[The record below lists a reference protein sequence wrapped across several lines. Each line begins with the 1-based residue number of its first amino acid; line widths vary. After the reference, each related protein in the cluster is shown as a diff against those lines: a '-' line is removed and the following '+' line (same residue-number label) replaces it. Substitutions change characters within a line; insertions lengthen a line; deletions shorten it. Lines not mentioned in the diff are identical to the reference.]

1 MPLTAQ
7 ERTALKSLPKRIQ
20 RSTDG
25 ALEGV
30 VHDLRKLHHWVDN
43 STDVEA
49 NMALLPIFY
58 NHLDP
63 TVIPDQPLPTD
74 EVQKVIVLA
83 KLSLMSIVQTCAS
96 LRGVLNESLA
106 DKMITDALVRRWNT
120 LFPWLQFMYRHF
132 LPFPPRKDPQ
142 KGFDMSD
149 VDAVSITTR
158 ALSQMAVS
166 VAGQQLIQT
175 NISVQQ
181 FIAKLWL
188 YIGKLKDEDLL
199 RHDASFRHDGKE
211 GVDDEMTGHVRR
223 IMVGI
228 ITTCMGA
235 LPAPSALP
243 TLHNLLD
250 AMGGYE
256 PFVGSALRYIRW
268 FGRKIGDMKNHK
280 TANYGFVTAMLGFV
294 DALSISIRFLSLV
307 SIMDATC
314 QEELILHGAPSDV
327 VTALL
332 QTWPVLVGT
341 RVSPSTETSA
351 AERCTMILEDTFDYI
366 DVILRQSEACI
377 PALCQVL
384 HAGFIQLVLQAGFRC
399 PQMASSFLKLIP
411 RFLMY
416 HKVLHHFQKV
426 MDRTADSMT
435 RLGPHAKK
443 DDEVQQSWIL
453 VQQAARQI
461 LNICRKTSPL
471 PFYEQ
476 KCANSEAYDVF
487 SVHMTTMSVLAIGA
501 VGVSSHDIV
510 PGVAREQTGK
520 ADIVP
525 HALSSIQLVV
535 CFGGSKHIR
544 GSLPLIMLVETFNYS
559 LYADRIQEAMEQ
571 ARKDYPEDI
580 DYLVLETDL
589 SVYPVTFSARPVQQY
604 ADRFDPR
611 FDPVM
616 LKELKGL
623 PGKHILMALKL
634 RAGREECIVFSPR
647 MGLTLAFQWP
657 AAREEEA
664 VLSSVQEALVSR
676 LAVGPGNVIK
686 TGDGFKVVEYKQAP
700 LTHPTPS
707 LLPTNSLIPV
717 YRLREDSN
725 IRIVPPPTVAR

>member
-7 ERTALKSLPKRIQ
+7 ERIALKSLPKRIQ

-30 VHDLRKLHHWVDN
+30 VHDVRKLHHWVDN

-49 NMALLPIFY
+49 NMVLLPIFY
-58 NHLDP
+58 THLDP
-63 TVIPDQPLPTD
+63 AVIPDQLLPTD
-74 EVQKVIVLA
+74 DVQKIVMLA
-83 KLSLMSIVQTCAS
+83 KLSLMSIVQMCAS
-96 LRGVLNESLA
+96 VRGVLNESLA
-106 DKMITDALVRRWNT
+106 DKVITDALVRRWDT

-132 LPFPPRKDPQ
+132 LPFPPRRDPPN
-142 KGFDMSD
+142 GFDICD

-158 ALSQMAVS
+158 ALSQMAIS
-166 VAGQQLIQT
+166 VAGQHLIQT
-175 NISVQQ
+175 NIAVQH
-181 FIAKLWL
+181 FIAKIWL

-199 RHDASFRHDGKE
+199 RHDASFRHDGRE
-211 GVDDEMTGHVRR
+211 GVNDEMTGHVRR

-256 PFVGSALRYIRW
+256 PFVVSVLRYIRW
-268 FGRKIGDMKNHK
+268 FGRKIGDMNNRTTPNH
-280 TANYGFVTAMLGFV
+280 GPVTAMLGFV
-294 DALSISIRFLSLV
+294 DALSVSVRFLSLV

-314 QEELILHGAPSDV
+314 QEELIFRGAPSDV

-332 QTWPVLVGT
+332 QTWPVLTGT
-341 RVSPSTETSA
+341 RVNSSTETST
-351 AERCTMILEDTFDYI
+351 AERCTTILEDAFDYI

-384 HAGFIQLVLQAGFRC
+384 DAGFIQLVLQAGFRC
-399 PQMASSFLKLIP
+399 PQMASGVLKLIP

-416 HKVLHHFQKV
+416 HQVLHHFQKA
-426 MDRTADSMT
+426 MDRIADGMA
-435 RLGPHAKK
+435 RLGPHTKK
-443 DDEVQQSWIL
+443 DDEVQQSWII
-453 VQQAARQI
+453 VQKAARQI

-476 KCANSEAYDVF
+476 KCANSECPYNNNERPHYRCCGCF
-487 SVHMTTMSVLAIGA
+487 
-501 VGVSSHDIV
+501 
-510 PGVAREQTGK
+510 VARYCSRGCQKKDWKSRHRTACPVLHSAGGF
-520 ADIVP
+520 D
-525 HALSSIQLVV
+525 
-535 CFGGSKHIR
+535 GSKHIR

-559 LYADRIQEAMEQ
+559 LYADRIQEAMER

-580 DYLVLETDL
+580 ERLVLETNL
-589 SVYPVTFSARPVQQY
+589 SAYPVTFSARPVQQY
-604 ADRFDPR
+604 ADKFDPR

-616 LKELKGL
+616 LKELRGL

-634 RAGREECIVFSPR
+634 KAGREECIVLSPR
-647 MGLTLAFQWP
+647 VGLTLAFQWP
-657 AAREEEA
+657 AAKEEEA

-686 TGDGFKVVEYKQAP
+686 RGEGFKVVEYRQP
-700 LTHPTPS
+700 PMSQPTT
-707 LLPTNSLIPV
+707 LL
-717 YRLREDSN
+717 D
-725 IRIVPPPTVAR
+725 

>member
-58 NHLDP
+58 THLDP
-63 TVIPDQPLPTD
+63 AVIPDQPLPTD
-74 EVQKVIVLA
+74 DAQVLILA

-106 DKMITDALVRRWNT
+106 DKMITDALVRRWDT

-132 LPFPPRKDPQ
+132 LPFPPRRDPP
-142 KGFDMSD
+142 KGFDICD
-149 VDAVSITTR
+149 VDAISIATR
-158 ALSQMAVS
+158 ALSQISVS
-166 VAGQQLIQT
+166 AAGQHLIQT
-175 NISVQQ
+175 NIAVQQ

-199 RHDASFRHDGKE
+199 RHDASFRHAGKE
-211 GVDDEMTGHVRR
+211 GADDEMPGHVRR

-228 ITTCMGA
+228 VTTCMGA
-235 LPAPSALP
+235 LPVPSALP

-256 PFVGSALRYIRW
+256 PFVASALRYIRW
-268 FGRKIGDMKNHK
+268 FGRKIGDMNNR
-280 TANYGFVTAMLGFV
+280 TTPNYGLVTAMLGFV
-294 DALSISIRFLSLV
+294 DALSVSVRFLSLV
-307 SIMDATC
+307 SVMDSTC

-327 VTALL
+327 VTAIL
-332 QTWPVLVGT
+332 QTWPVLAGT
-341 RVSPSTETSA
+341 RVSSSTETSA
-351 AERCTMILEDTFDYI
+351 AERCTMILEDACDYI

-384 HAGFIQLVLQAGFRC
+384 DAGFIQLVLQGGFRC
-399 PQMASSFLKLIP
+399 PQMASGVLKLIP
-411 RFLMY
+411 PFLMY
-416 HKVLHHFQKV
+416 HKVLHHFQKA
-426 MDRTADSMT
+426 MDRTADGIA
-435 RLGPHAKK
+435 RLGPYAKK
-443 DDEVQQSWIL
+443 DDEVQQSWIS

-476 KCANSEAYDVF
+476 KCANLECPYDNDKRPHYRCCGCF
-487 SVHMTTMSVLAIGA
+487 
-501 VGVSSHDIV
+501 
-510 PGVAREQTGK
+510 VARYCSRSCQRTDWKSRHRTACPVLHSAGGF
-520 ADIVP
+520 D
-525 HALSSIQLVV
+525 
-535 CFGGSKHIR
+535 GSKHIR

-571 ARKDYPEDI
+571 ARKDYPKDI
-580 DYLVLETDL
+580 DRLVLETNL
-589 SVYPVTFSARPVQQY
+589 SAYPVTFSARPVQQY
-604 ADRFDPR
+604 ADKFDPR

-616 LKELKGL
+616 LKELRGL

-634 RAGREECIVFSPR
+634 RAGREECVVLSPR
-647 MGLTLAFQWP
+647 VGLTLAFQWP
-657 AAREEEA
+657 AAKEEEA

-686 TGDGFKVVEYKQAP
+686 RGEGFKVVEYRQQPMTQPA
-700 LTHPTPS
+700 TS
-707 LLPTNSLIPV
+707 FNG
-717 YRLREDSN
+717 
-725 IRIVPPPTVAR
+725 

>member
-7 ERTALKSLPKRIQ
+7 ERIALKSLPKRIQ

-30 VHDLRKLHHWVDN
+30 VHDVRKLHHWVDN

-49 NMALLPIFY
+49 NMVLLPIFY
-58 NHLDP
+58 THLDP
-63 TVIPDQPLPTD
+63 AVIPDQLLPTD
-74 EVQKVIVLA
+74 DVQKIVMLA
-83 KLSLMSIVQTCAS
+83 KLSLMSIVQMCAS
-96 LRGVLNESLA
+96 VRGVLNESLA
-106 DKMITDALVRRWNT
+106 DKVITDALVRRWDT

-132 LPFPPRKDPQ
+132 LPFPPRRDPPN
-142 KGFDMSD
+142 GFDICD

-158 ALSQMAVS
+158 ALSQMAIS
-166 VAGQQLIQT
+166 VAGQHLIQT
-175 NISVQQ
+175 NIAVQH
-181 FIAKLWL
+181 FIAKIWL

-199 RHDASFRHDGKE
+199 RHDASFRHDGRE
-211 GVDDEMTGHVRR
+211 GVNDEMTGHVRR

-256 PFVGSALRYIRW
+256 PFVVSVLRYIRW
-268 FGRKIGDMKNHK
+268 FGRKIGDMNNRTTPNH
-280 TANYGFVTAMLGFV
+280 GPVTAMLGFV
-294 DALSISIRFLSLV
+294 DALSVSVRFLSLV

-314 QEELILHGAPSDV
+314 QEELIFRGAPSDV

-332 QTWPVLVGT
+332 QTWPVLTGT
-341 RVSPSTETSA
+341 RVNPSTETST
-351 AERCTMILEDTFDYI
+351 AERCTTILEDAFDYI

-377 PALCQVL
+377 PALCQIL
-384 HAGFIQLVLQAGFRC
+384 DAGFIQLVLQAGFRC
-399 PQMASSFLKLIP
+399 PQMASGVLKLIP

-416 HKVLHHFQKV
+416 HQVLHHFQKA
-426 MDRTADSMT
+426 MDRIADGMA
-435 RLGPHAKK
+435 RLGPHTKK
-443 DDEVQQSWIL
+443 DDEVQQSWII
-453 VQQAARQI
+453 VQKAARQI

-476 KCANSEAYDVF
+476 KCANSECPYNNNERPHYRCCGCF
-487 SVHMTTMSVLAIGA
+487 
-501 VGVSSHDIV
+501 
-510 PGVAREQTGK
+510 VARYCSRGCQKKDWKSRHRTACPVLHSAGGF
-520 ADIVP
+520 D
-525 HALSSIQLVV
+525 
-535 CFGGSKHIR
+535 GSKHIR

-559 LYADRIQEAMEQ
+559 LYADRIQEAMER

-580 DYLVLETDL
+580 ERLVLETNL
-589 SVYPVTFSARPVQQY
+589 SAYPVTFSARPVQQY
-604 ADRFDPR
+604 ADKFDPR

-616 LKELKGL
+616 LKELRGL

-634 RAGREECIVFSPR
+634 KAGREECIVLSPR
-647 MGLTLAFQWP
+647 VGLTLAFQWP
-657 AAREEEA
+657 AAKEEEA

-686 TGDGFKVVEYKQAP
+686 RGEGFKVVEYRQP
-700 LTHPTPS
+700 PMSQPTT
-707 LLPTNSLIPV
+707 LL
-717 YRLREDSN
+717 D
-725 IRIVPPPTVAR
+725 

>member
-30 VHDLRKLHHWVDN
+30 VHDLRKLYHWVDN

-49 NMALLPIFY
+49 NMALLPVFY
-58 NHLDP
+58 THLDP
-63 TVIPDQPLPTD
+63 AVIPDQLLPTD
-74 EVQKVIVLA
+74 DVQKVVILA
-83 KLSLMSIVQTCAS
+83 KLSLMSIVQMCIS

-106 DKMITDALVRRWNT
+106 DKMITDALVRRWDT

-132 LPFPPRKDPQ
+132 LPFPPRRDPP
-142 KGFDMSD
+142 KGFDVCD

-166 VAGQQLIQT
+166 IAGQHLVQT
-175 NISVQQ
+175 NIAVQQ

-188 YIGKLKDEDLL
+188 YVGKLKDEDLL
-199 RHDASFRHDGKE
+199 RHDASFRQDGKE

-256 PFVGSALRYIRW
+256 PFVASALRYIRW
-268 FGRKIGDMKNHK
+268 FGRKIGDMNNR
-280 TANYGFVTAMLGFV
+280 TTPNYGFVTAILGFV
-294 DALSISIRFLSLV
+294 DALSVSVRFLSLV

-332 QTWPVLVGT
+332 QTWPVLTGT
-341 RVSPSTETSA
+341 RVSSSTETA
-351 AERCTMILEDTFDYI
+351 TPERCTMILEDTLDYI
-366 DVILRQSEACI
+366 DVIIRQSEACI

-384 HAGFIQLVLQAGFRC
+384 DAGFIQLVLQAGFHC
-399 PQMASSFLKLIP
+399 PQMASGFLKLIP

-416 HKVLHHFQKV
+416 HKVLHHFQKA
-426 MDRTADSMT
+426 MDRTADGMA
-435 RLGPHAKK
+435 RLGLHAKK

-476 KCANSEAYDVF
+476 KCANLECPYDNNERPHYRCCGCF
-487 SVHMTTMSVLAIGA
+487 
-501 VGVSSHDIV
+501 
-510 PGVAREQTGK
+510 VARYCSRSCQRKDWKSRHRTACPVLHSAGGF
-520 ADIVP
+520 D
-525 HALSSIQLVV
+525 
-535 CFGGSKHIR
+535 GSKHIR

-559 LYADRIQEAMEQ
+559 LYADRIQEAMER

-580 DYLVLETDL
+580 DRLVLETDL
-589 SVYPVTFSARPVQQY
+589 SAYPVTFSARPVQQY
-604 ADRFDPR
+604 ADKFDPR

-616 LKELKGL
+616 LKELRGL
-623 PGKHILMALKL
+623 PGKHIMMALKL
-634 RAGREECIVFSPR
+634 RAGQEECVVLSPR
-647 MGLTLAFQWP
+647 VGLTLAFQWP
-657 AAREEEA
+657 AAKEEEA

-686 TGDGFKVVEYKQAP
+686 RGEGFKVVEYRQQP
-700 LTHPTPS
+700 MTQPTTS
-707 LLPTNSLIPV
+707 FNG
-717 YRLREDSN
+717 
-725 IRIVPPPTVAR
+725 